1 MSELLVAAL
10 QQDQQEKASYCRF
23 RLSKMQLVI
32 RINQEILGSLNTIP
46 PRSQEASPQDLVW
59 GSDIG
64 CNLSWKNLG
73 KPLYDG
79 WGSSLVVMAL
89 HNIAVDLVR
98 SE

>member
-1 MSELLVAAL
+1 
-10 QQDQQEKASYCRF
+10 
-23 RLSKMQLVI
+23 MQLVI

-98 SE
+98 SEWYLRNAEKMLVLVAWFGMSLGIQ